1 MGVFH
6 QMGHDSENLVRE
18 VDGYEGVVLSPVNA
32 TEDRVRG
39 LMADHADSGLE
50 FVFDPQMYFPRTE
63 REKLREWTYFPDDV
77 DTANLGEITWWS
89 NLNQRLAETCRGLG
103 ASAVCSPTIV
113 PHSFHASYYRL
124 SIEIAADLARKVADL
139 EVLQTLVVPLPEI
152 TSFQRVMEIASIA
165 SAARTDR
172 IYIIF
177 LVEQEP
183 RREIA
188 ESQWLTGALRLLA
201 ELGNAGMLTLVGC
214 CGPEAIL
221 YTAAGATSC
230 ATGKFFNLRRFT
242 PGRFDE
248 PTGGGGQ
255 LAYWFEES
263 FLAYLREQDLVR
275 ARRLGLLSKA
285 SESNP
290 YGQAILAKLDNDP
303 GKAWLGTSWRHYI
316 HWFADVDQRLRN
328 GDVTAE
334 ALLETAE
341 RSWETV
347 EDQGLLMEERRND
360 GRWVRPWRIA
370 LRSYSS
376 DF

>member
-18 VDGYEGVVLSPVNA
+18 VGGYEGVVLSPLNS

-39 LMADHADSGLE
+39 LIAGHANSGLE

-63 REKLREWTYFPDDV
+63 REKLRAWPYFPNDV
-77 DTANLGEITWWS
+77 DTADLGDITWWS
-89 NLNQRLAETCRGLG
+89 SLNKQLVKTCRGLG
-103 ASAVCSPTIV
+103 ATTVCSPTIV
-113 PHSFHASYYRL
+113 PHAFQLDYYSL
-124 SIEIAADLARKVADL
+124 SIEIAADLARAASDL
-139 EVLQTLVVPLPEI
+139 EVLQTLVVPIAEI
-152 TSFQRVMEIASIA
+152 ASFQKVMEIASIA
-165 SAARTDR
+165 SATKSNR

-177 LVEQEP
+177 LVNQEP

-188 ESQWLTGALRLLA
+188 ESQWLTGALRLIT
-201 ELGNAGMLTLVGC
+201 ELKNAGMSTLVGC

-248 PTGGGGQ
+248 PSRGGGQ

-263 FLAYLREQDLVR
+263 FLAYLREPDLVR
-275 ARRLGLLSKA
+275 VRRLGLLSEA

-290 YGQAILAKLDNDP
+290 FGKAILAQLDKEP

-316 HWFADVDQRLRN
+316 YWFADVDQRLRN
-328 GDVTAE
+328 GEVKTED
-334 ALLETAE
+334 LLMTAE
-341 RSWETV
+341 RSWEIA
-347 EDQGLLMEERRND
+347 EDKGLLMEEQRND

-370 LRSYSS
+370 LRSYSR